1 VDLSNA
7 VSKVGPRTSVDMDT
21 LVCMPSWASIPPA
34 TWHVKEGHKK
44 LAIVEKEQLFMKVLL
59 IAAGPSF

>member
-7 VSKVGPRTSVDMDT
+7 VSKVGHRTSVDVDT

-34 TWHVKEGHKK
+34 TWHVKERHKQ
-44 LAIVEKEQLFMKVLL
+44 LATVEKEQLLMKGLL